1 MIGEIEDFE
10 MINKKF
16 VALITDYVKNYQEKN
31 RPVPPG
37 GSRSSAW
44 PRGRSFST
52 VIAATN
58 RSMRKS
64 CPSIPSALAMPAA
77 NAWSGCPVQW
87 RFPVKLKNE
96 KVINNLR
103 TAC

>member
-1 MIGEIEDFE
+1 

-16 VALITDYVKNYQEKN
+16 VALITDYVKNYQEKKQTSTAWREPIIGVAAGKVVFDRYRCN
-31 RPVPPG
+31 EQIYEKIVPEYPI
-37 GSRSSAW
+37 GSGDA
-44 PRGRSFST
+44 
-52 VIAATN
+52 V
-58 RSMRKS
+58 
-64 CPSIPSALAMPAA
+64 A

-103 TAC
+103 TTC